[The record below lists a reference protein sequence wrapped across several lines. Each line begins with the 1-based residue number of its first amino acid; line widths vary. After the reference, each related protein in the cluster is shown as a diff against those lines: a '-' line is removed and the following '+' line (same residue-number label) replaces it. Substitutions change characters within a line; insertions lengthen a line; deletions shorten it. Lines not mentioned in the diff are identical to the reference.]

1 MANQQE
7 VIVNRSLKVAA
18 IAAVGALG
26 LLSSGAAN
34 ASSQLWTS
42 GSVTVKLSDK
52 WNLSQDLTARFS
64 DTKHGLYELET
75 NTLVGYQL
83 SKSVSVWAGYDHDPQ
98 YSGGHFTIMEQ
109 RLVEHLVSSN
119 LGKLGNGQFS
129 GRVRLEQRWR
139 DGQNGTEW
147 RLRPYL
153 RYTVPFSSRS
163 KVGLTLSEE
172 PFFDLNT
179 TSFQSV
185 HGLERLR
192 SLVAITTP
200 IGKHLSADIGYMNQH
215 GFVPHNADTND
226 NVAYFSVGLKL

>member
-1 MANQQE
+1 MNHW
-7 VIVNRSLKVAA
+7 VKVAA
-18 IAAVGALG
+18 VAALGTVG
-26 LLSSGAAN
+26 LLSPAAAM
-34 ASSQLWTS
+34 ASDSQLWTG
-42 GSVTVKLSDK
+42 GSVSVKLSDK
-52 WNLSQDLTARFS
+52 WSLSQDLTARFS
-64 DTKHGLYELET
+64 DNKHGLYELEA

-83 SKSVSVWAGYDHDPQ
+83 SKSVSLWAGYDHDPQ
-98 YSGGHFTIMEQ
+98 YSGGHFTIMEH
-109 RLVEHLVSSN
+109 RLVEHVVSSN
-119 LGKLGNGQFS
+119 LGKIGSGQLS

-139 DGQNGTEW
+139 DGQNGTGW

-153 RYTVPFSSRS
+153 RYTVPFSSQS

-215 GFVPHNADTND
+215 GFVPHGPDTSD
-226 NVAYFSVGLKL
+226 NIAYFSVGMKL

>member
-1 MANQQE
+1 M
-7 VIVNRSLKVAA
+7 VILFRVAA
-18 IAAVGALG
+18 VAALG
-26 LLSSGAAN
+26 MLVFFEPAAAR
-34 ASSQLWTS
+34 ASDLQLWTG

-52 WNLSQDLTARFS
+52 WNVSQDMTARFS
-64 DTKHGLYELET
+64 DNKHGLYELEA

-83 SKSVSVWAGYDHDPQ
+83 SKTVSIWAGYDHDPQ
-98 YSGGHFTIMEQ
+98 YAAGDFSVMEH

-119 LGKLGNGQFS
+119 LGKLASGQLS

-139 DGQNGTEW
+139 DGQNGTGW

-179 TSFQSV
+179 TTFQSV

-200 IGKHLSADIGYMNQH
+200 ISKHFSADIGYMNQH
-215 GFVPHNADTND
+215 GFVPHGKDTND
-226 NVAYFSVGLKL
+226 NIAYVSVGLKL

>member
-1 MANQQE
+1 MNHW
-7 VIVNRSLKVAA
+7 VKVAA
-18 IAAVGALG
+18 VAALG
-26 LLSSGAAN
+26 TVGLLTPAAAM
-34 ASSQLWTS
+34 ASDSQIWTG

-64 DTKHGLYELET
+64 DNKHGLYELEA

-83 SKSVSVWAGYDHDPQ
+83 SKTVSLWAGYDHDPQ
-98 YSGGHFTIMEQ
+98 YSGGHFSIMEH
-109 RLVEHLVSSN
+109 RLVEHVVSSN
-119 LGKLGNGQFS
+119 LGKLGSGQLS

-139 DGQNGTEW
+139 DGQNGTGW

-153 RYTVPFSSRS
+153 RYTLPFRSQS
-163 KVGLTLSEE
+163 KVELTLSEE
-172 PFFDLNT
+172 AFFDLNT
-179 TSFQSV
+179 TSFQSG

-215 GFVPHNADTND
+215 GFVPHGRDTSD
-226 NVAYFSVGLKL
+226 NIAYFSVGMKL